1 MRRSIVLHGRRVD
14 YELERK
20 RVRHVNLR
28 IRADGSLYVSAP
40 RLTPLPVV
48 EGLLL
53 SRQDWILEH
62 LRRREEQAAEESD
75 AVWLW
80 GEKLKLALRQGK
92 RAAVA
97 REGGTLMLTLR
108 DPSDAEEKRR
118 VLENWQKRLCAE
130 RVTELCR
137 RYYPAFERRGVPF
150 PTLSFRR
157 MKTRWGSCRPQ
168 KGALSYNTRLAE
180 LPPDAADYVVVHEFA
195 HFLQPNHSAAFYA
208 EIARVLPDWQER
220 RAMIRAWEKRRPL

>member
-1 MRRSIVLHGRRVD
+1 MRRSIVLRGRRVD

-53 SRQDWILEH
+53 SRQDWVLEH
-62 LRRREEQAAEESD
+62 LRRREERAAEESD

-97 REGGTLMLTLR
+97 REGGTLILTLR

-150 PTLSFRR
+150 PTLSF
-157 MKTRWGSCRPQ
+157 
-168 KGALSYNTRLAE
+168 NTRLAE